1 MIPKS
6 LKTIDSNKAKA
17 IIQKNLKAGTGYY
30 EYGTFGD
37 FVYNNGKTM
46 IRESFGG
53 TFEIAQVS
61 N

>member
-17 IIQKNLKAGTGYY
+17 IIQKNLKNKTGYY

-37 FVYNNGKTM
+37 FVYNNGKNM
-46 IRESFGG
+46 IRESCG
-53 TFEIAQVS
+53 TFEIGKVC